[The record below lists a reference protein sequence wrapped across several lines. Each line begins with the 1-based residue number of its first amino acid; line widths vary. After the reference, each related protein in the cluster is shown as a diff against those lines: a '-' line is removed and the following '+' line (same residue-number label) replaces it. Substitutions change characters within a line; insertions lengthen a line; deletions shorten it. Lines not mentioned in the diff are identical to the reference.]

1 MVTEQIF
8 LGMEIATKDNLKKA
22 KQTAKVNTHGQM
34 VQYMLVNSGM
44 ASNMVKG
51 GGNQLEKS
59 IILINMKESML
70 LIRSMDSVYSSGRVG
85 TYIKV
90 NILRMRDTALVR

>member
-8 LGMEIATKDNLKKA
+8 LGMEIATKENLKKA

-34 VQYMLVNSGM
+34 VQYMLVNSRM
-44 ASNMVKG
+44 ALSRAKG
-51 GGNQLEKS
+51 GGNRLEKS
-59 IILINMKESML
+59 ITLINMKGNML
-70 LIRSMDSVYSSGRVG
+70 LIRSMDSVFSSGPVG
-85 TYIKV
+85 TYIRV